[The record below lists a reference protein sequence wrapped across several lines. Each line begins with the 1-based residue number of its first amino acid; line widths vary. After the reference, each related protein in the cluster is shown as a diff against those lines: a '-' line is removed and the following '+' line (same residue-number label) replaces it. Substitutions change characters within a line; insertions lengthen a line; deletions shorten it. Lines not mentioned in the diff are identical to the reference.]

1 MWAFGSL
8 DTRNRKEDMKRASR
22 VVLAVLL
29 LVAAGSA
36 PDGRLLAAQQ
46 PPPQEPPPPK
56 PPDPLEEFVPHEK
69 VEADSIVSFPVDI

>member
-1 MWAFGSL
+1 
-8 DTRNRKEDMKRASR
+8 MKRAFR

-46 PPPQEPPPPK
+46 PPPQEPPAHEAPAPEPVAPK